1 MGTCSSSGESAP
13 QAGKKRMEK
22 VWRVRERGEGRKL
35 TTSGPPS
42 KQMSEKEEK
51 KAIKEYFD
59 KFDSNQ
65 DNKLSFKDVEA
76 MLNHVYRR
84 KENQPLPKESI
95 ESFI

>member
-1 MGTCSSSGESAP
+1 
-13 QAGKKRMEK
+13 
-22 VWRVRERGEGRKL
+22 
-35 TTSGPPS
+35 
-42 KQMSEKEEK
+42 MSEKEEK

-76 MLNHVYRR
+76 MLNHIYRR

-95 ESFI
+95 EAFI